1 MPRIEKPHKVVLPI
15 MCSECMA
22 ITAFDVP
29 RKSAVGATYDC
40 KCGRVMLI
48 KGNLTTVDLYEQM
61 GDNIRAMGIDPTGM
75 KAGYVELS

>member
-1 MPRIEKPHKVVLPI
+1 MPKTEKTDKVVLPI
-15 MCSECMA
+15 MCGECMA
-22 ITAFDVP
+22 ITTFDLP
-29 RKSAVGATYDC
+29 RKSVIGATYDC

-61 GDNIRAMGIDPTGM
+61 GDNIRAMGIDPVGM